1 MLKRTILSMLRE
13 ARSVVKQA
21 MQPCLSVHGLTEQ
34 QWRVLKVL
42 SQAQMAGQEGV
53 DAGCIARE
61 GRILPSTLTGVLT
74 RLERDGRVTR
84 RRSASDGRFMLVLL
98 TDEGQQLVGVVTEVL
113 REEYARIEQQL
124 GAEDLQQLFALL
136 DKVIALDP
144 KKQADSAA
152 S

>member
-1 MLKRTILSMLRE
+1 MLTRTILSMLRE

-21 MQPCLSVHGLTEQ
+21 MQPCLSAHGLTEQ

-42 SQAQMAGQEGV
+42 GQAQMAGQEGV
-53 DAGCIARE
+53 DAGRIARE

-84 RRSASDGRFMLVLL
+84 QRSASDGRFMVVLL
-98 TDEGQQLVGVVTEVL
+98 TAEGQQLVSVVTEVL
-113 REEYARIEQQL
+113 REEYERIEQQL
-124 GAEDLQQLFALL
+124 GAEELEQLYALL
-136 DKVIALDP
+136 EKVIGLDP
-144 KKQADSAA
+144 KKQAESAP